1 MLLLETPWLCGGK
14 LLVVC
19 VGHLENGANPQLG
32 GGQLYSPILTVLKVR
47 ERVNGLEVTLLNF
60 S

>member
-1 MLLLETPWLCGGK
+1 MGENSF
-14 LLVVC
+14 VVC